1 MKNKKIALIF
11 TVVVLFLASACNKEY
26 YVDTGVLT
34 PNYNG
39 TILQY
44 LKSKPAMFDTTVR
57 VIALAGMEDVLD
69 KEKVTFFA
77 PTSSSIYKS
86 VKALN
91 AFLIQNGR
99 DTVKELSQIK
109 REVWRKTLSQYIFKG
124 TNQLKD
130 YPQLDTLA
138 YTAFPGQSYASY
150 GDNGRIMNI
159 GVIFNDA
166 VGGSTSIKY
175 AGYRQ
180 LFLSY
185 IKDFT
190 KPQQSLV
197 NIPVATSDIIPT
209 NGIIH
214 VLRQATLSG
223 SILVNKHNFG
233 FVNNI
238 FINDVLASGITPPTP

>member
-1 MKNKKIALIF
+1 MKHKNINLLVLAVL
-11 TVVVLFLASACNKEY
+11 LFLASACNKEY
-26 YVDTGVLT
+26 YVDSGVLT

-57 VIALAGMEDVLD
+57 VIALAGMDEVLD
-69 KEKVTFFA
+69 KENVTFFA

-91 AFLIQNGR
+91 AYLLQNGR
-99 DTVKELSQIK
+99 DTVKQLSQIK
-109 REVWRKTLSQYIFKG
+109 PEVWRKTLSLYIFKG
-124 TNQLKD
+124 TNRLKD
-130 YPQLDTLA
+130 YPQIDTLA
-138 YTAFPGQSYASY
+138 YTAFPGQSYSSY
-150 GDNGRIMNI
+150 GGGRIMNI

-166 VGGSTSIKY
+166 SSGNTSIKY

-197 NIPVATSDIIPT
+197 NIPVATSDIAPN

-223 SILVNKHNFG
+223 STLVNKHNFG
-233 FVNNI
+233 FVNDI
-238 FINDVLASGITPPTP
+238 FINDVMASGIMPAQ

>member
-1 MKNKKIALIF
+1 MKNKNIKLVFAAIAL
-11 TVVVLFLASACNKEY
+11 LLATACNKEY
-26 YVDTGVLT
+26 YVDSGVLT
-34 PNYNG
+34 PTYNG

-57 VIALAGMEDVLD
+57 VIALAGMNDVLD
-69 KEKVTFFA
+69 KENLTFFA

-86 VKALN
+86 VRALN
-91 AFLIQNGR
+91 AYLIQNGR
-99 DTVKELSQIK
+99 DTVRELSQIK

-124 TNQLKD
+124 TNRLKD

-138 YTAFPGQSYASY
+138 YTAFPGQSFSSY
-150 GDNGRIMNI
+150 ENGRIMNI

-166 VGGSTSIKY
+166 VSGSTSIKY

-197 NIPVATSDIIPT
+197 NIPVATSDIAPS

-223 SILVNKHNFG
+223 STLVNKHNFG

-238 FINDVLASGITPPTP
+238 FINDVLASGITPIQ